1 MRVRTIE
8 AETGQ
13 GGIVRSVSV
22 WSAGSGNAA

>member
-13 GGIVRSVSV
+13 GGFVSSVSV
-22 WSAGSGNAA
+22 WSADSGNAA